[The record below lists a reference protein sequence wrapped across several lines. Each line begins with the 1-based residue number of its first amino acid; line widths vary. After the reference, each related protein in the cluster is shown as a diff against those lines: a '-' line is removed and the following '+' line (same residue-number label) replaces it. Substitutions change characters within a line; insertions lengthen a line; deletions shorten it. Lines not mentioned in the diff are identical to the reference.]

1 MNQVLFKK
9 QVFEL
14 KEFFEKHPQKIKG
27 LSVREYQNL
36 LKGINF
42 LIRNASENIDL
53 KGISNVLKLAKGNN
67 SDSVINQI
75 DKRKESVKLPESLYY
90 SEVEAILNFYLLG
103 TEYVNDTVTNQDW
116 LDLTGYLRPFEMER
130 LSYNFK

>member
-1 MNQVLFKK
+1 MNLVLFKK

-14 KEFFEKHPQKIKG
+14 KEFFEKHPQKMKG

-42 LIRNASENIDL
+42 IIRNASENIDL
-53 KGISNVLKLAKGNN
+53 KGISSVLKLAKGNN

>member
-1 MNQVLFKK
+1 MNLVLFKK

-14 KEFFEKHPQKIKG
+14 KEFFEKHPQKMKG

-42 LIRNASENIDL
+42 IIRNASENIDL
-53 KGISNVLKLAKGNN
+53 KGISSVLKLAKGNN

-130 LSYNFK
+130 LS